1 MDFDPLF
8 EDVYSTPF
16 ESLNENNNPESSE
29 SEEQIT
35 EDSSEETG
43 IEKIV
48 HSAMMEQARGMK
60 GKIIYFA
67 RLELKFLLINFIDF
81 LGKTA
86 GKNSF

>member
-67 RLELKFLLINFIDF
+67 RLELLLTNFIDF
-81 LGKTA
+81 LGKTS

>member
-16 ESLNENNNPESSE
+16 ESLNENNNLETSE

-43 IEKIV
+43 MEKIV

-60 GKIIYFA
+60 GKSYFFSP
-67 RLELKFLLINFIDF
+67 R
-81 LGKTA
+81 T
-86 GKNSF
+86 